1 LALLTKVPAHIL
13 APMVM
18 AIIVSGTLYATSS
31 VGGIVILMCTGILG
45 WFMKSL
51 GWPRPVFLLAF
62 ILGPVIEKFYFH
74 STMMYGNAWLM
85 RPAVIIILILSFFII
100 YLGWK
105 IQGKATHGGGN

>member
-1 LALLTKVPAHIL
+1 M
-13 APMVM
+13 AP
-18 AIIVSGTLYATSS
+18 
-31 VGGIVILMCTGILG
+31 TGL
-45 WFMKSL
+45 
-51 GWPRPVFLLAF
+51 PV
-62 ILGPVIEKFYFH
+62 VIEKFYFH